1 MTFQVVPA
9 ELKISGSNRTPE
21 KVVLFSWFYY
31 MATIVRAL
39 WLAAEGAIFPCNDQA
54 GVLKFFS
61 GLDEKLLG
69 KRKGRKQNDKK
80 KHTKYNYLFN
90 K

>member
-39 WLAAEGAIFPCNDQA
+39 
-54 GVLKFFS
+54 
-61 GLDEKLLG
+61 
-69 KRKGRKQNDKK
+69 
-80 KHTKYNYLFN
+80 
-90 K
+90 